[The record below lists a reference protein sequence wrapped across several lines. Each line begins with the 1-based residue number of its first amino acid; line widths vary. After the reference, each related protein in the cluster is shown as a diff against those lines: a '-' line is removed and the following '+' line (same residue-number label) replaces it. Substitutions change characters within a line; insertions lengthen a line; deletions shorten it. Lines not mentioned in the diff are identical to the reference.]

1 MFYGHFV
8 LKETQMDHEGL
19 QLIISLSKYV
29 DKAVDYE
36 QLFSINLDQ
45 EDLFKTLGFCLKN
58 FNENVRKKFDILNKM
73 SVNRN
78 LTDLNWYCREV
89 NVIKILQKLLQL
101 CIDLKSNNF
110 DDIFIEIYSNLSLFG
125 PFLGDQMSKY
135 TNESKKIN
143 SHSNSLVFEL
153 LTYYFNSDNAA
164 KIDDKIIQN
173 LLKQVEN
180 SLDQTSG
187 LQGFLDFYDSKDRL
201 LTLLKTSSSPKS
213 TKTYFIQLISL
224 LNKLFR
230 LSVTSTYWMMKTMA
244 HKQTIVICI

>member
-1 MFYGHFV
+1 MWTKPSIMNNYFR
-8 LKETQMDHEGL
+8 
-19 QLIISLSKYV
+19 LIQTKR
-29 DKAVDYE
+29 
-36 QLFSINLDQ
+36 INLKHLD
-45 EDLFKTLGFCLKN
+45 FFFKN
-58 FNENVRKKFDILNKM
+58 FNENVRNKFDIMNKM

-89 NVIKILQKLLQL
+89 NIIKILQKLLQL
-101 CIDLKSNNF
+101 C
-110 DDIFIEIYSNLSLFG
+110 
-125 PFLGDQMSKY
+125 
-135 TNESKKIN
+135 
-143 SHSNSLVFEL
+143 V
-153 LTYYFNSDNAA
+153 
-164 KIDDKIIQN
+164 
-173 LLKQVEN
+173 
-180 SLDQTSG
+180 LDQTSG